1 MGLGFWWGGTLLAD
15 GEYTN
20 LEFFIAFSA
29 IMFGSQAAGAMFA
42 FAPDMGKA
50 KQAAQELKTLFDR
63 RPEIETRF
71 SAGAKINIEGGIEF
85 RDVHFEYPSKRDHPV
100 LRGLNFTVRPG
111 QYVALVGGSGCGKTT
126 AIALLER
133 FYDPTLGGVF
143 VDGHDISTLNVNEY
157 RKHLALVSQEPT
169 LYQGT
174 IRDNILLGTDREDVS
189 EDEIVV
195 ACREANIYDFVMS
208 LP

>member
-1 MGLGFWWGGTLLAD
+1 
-15 GEYTN
+15 
-20 LEFFIAFSA
+20 
-29 IMFGSQAAGAMFA
+29 MFGAQAAGGMFA

-50 KQAAQELKTLFDR
+50 KQGAQELKALFDR
-63 RPEIETRF
+63 QPQIETRS
-71 SAGAKINIEGGIEF
+71 SAGLMINIEGGIEF
-85 RDVHFEYPSKRDHPV
+85 RDVYFEYPSKPDHPI
-100 LRGLNFTVRPG
+100 LRGLNFTIRPG
-111 QYVALVGGSGCGKTT
+111 QYVAFVGASGCGKTT

-143 VDGHDISTLNVNEY
+143 VDGRDIASLNVNEY

-174 IRDNILLGTDREDVS
+174 IRDNILLGTEREDVS
-189 EDEIVV
+189 EDEIVI
-195 ACREANIYDFVMS
+195 ACKEANIYDFVMS